1 MIASDQLHMK
11 HADLSFRTSHLWNRT
26 LHLCLI
32 IQKKKAD
39 INVPIANLYKTI
51 FVFLTP
57 NTKDILENINIENRL
72 LGLIL
77 SKAGKI
83 WHSLLIW
90 YKQYTNK
97 WTWVFNLIQIL
108 NG

>member
-1 MIASDQLHMK
+1 MPISLLGLHIYEIE
-11 HADLSFRTSHLWNRT
+11 LCY
-26 LHLCLI
+26 LCLI

-57 NTKDILENINIENRL
+57 NTKDILENINIEYRL

-77 SKAGKI
+77 SKAG
-83 WHSLLIW
+83 
-90 YKQYTNK
+90 T
-97 WTWVFNLIQIL
+97 F
-108 NG
+108 